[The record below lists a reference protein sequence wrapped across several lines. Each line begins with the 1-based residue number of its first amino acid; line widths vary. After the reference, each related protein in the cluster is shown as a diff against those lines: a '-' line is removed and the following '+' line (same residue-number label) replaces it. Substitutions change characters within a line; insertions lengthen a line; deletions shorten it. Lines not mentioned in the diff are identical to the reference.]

1 MTDDTTHENL
11 SFGIDAKTCRP
22 IQPPQTAD
30 MLGLLQAGE
39 QGLAAAVGAPV
50 PALEVFG
57 VTFGNN
63 ASNLDEVGWGLV
75 FAVGVDPAPR
85 LDALHALVALRKAE
99 AGTRFRVFSGAD
111 GWRPGES
118 ASHWLVRHGSSLN
131 IIDPDD
137 GVPYYLVIIGPP
149 NEVSFE
155 FQYSL
160 DLSAA
165 VGRIDFPT
173 LEEYKAYAASVV
185 GFETDAAKKTARR
198 LDIFAPCHDFDRAT
212 QLFTSQVAGPFCE
225 GVDKRPPLGQKFGFG
240 IHPVLGD
247 DATKDGLIRT
257 LRQGDPSSILLTGSH
272 GMAFEADDARLP
284 SCQGA
289 LVCQDWNGYGAID
302 ERHWFSATDVP
313 GDANVHG
320 LIHFYFACYGA
331 GSPEFDNFSMPPG
344 SKRSAPAPMTAR
356 LPQRLMTLPQGGV
369 LATLGHIDKAWASSF
384 QNDKG
389 VAQTQQF
396 REVLEKLLAGLRVG
410 DAVDRFNLQWGV
422 SGTKLTE
429 ILTRKVYGGAVLDSE
444 MLAARIARDDCR
456 NYVVLGDPAVRLR
469 PMSALASAK

>member
-1 MTDDTTHENL
+1 MADDTTNEIL

-22 IQPPQTAD
+22 ITPPQPAD
-30 MLGLLQAGE
+30 MLALLQAGE

-50 PALEVFG
+50 PTLEHFG

-63 ASNLDEVGWGLV
+63 ASKLDEVGWGLV

-85 LDALHALVALRKAE
+85 LEALDALVRLRKGE
-99 AGTRFRVFSGAD
+99 AGARFRVFSGGE

-118 ASHWLVRHGSSLN
+118 ASRWLVRHGSSLN
-131 IIDPDD
+131 LIDPDD
-137 GVPYYLVIIGPP
+137 GVPYYLVIVGPP
-149 NEVSFE
+149 TEVSFE

-185 GFETDAAKKTARR
+185 GFEADAAKRTARTVD
-198 LDIFAPCHDFDRAT
+198 LFAPCHDFDRAT
-212 QLFTSQVAGPFCE
+212 QLFTSQVAQPFCA
-225 GVDKRPPLGQKFGFG
+225 GVGTRPPLGQKFGFG
-240 IHPVLGD
+240 IHPVLGG
-247 DATKDGLIRT
+247 DATKAGLAGILR
-257 LRQGDPSSILLTGSH
+257 RQGLPSSILLTGSH
-272 GMAFEADDARLP
+272 GMAFEVDDARLP

-289 LVCQDWNGYGAID
+289 LVCQDWSGYDAID
-302 ERHWFSATDVP
+302 ERDWFSSTDVP
-313 GDANVHG
+313 ADANVHG

-389 VAQTQQF
+389 VSQTQQF

-422 SGTKLTE
+422 SGTQLTE
-429 ILTRKVYGGAVLDSE
+429 LLTDKVYGMAVRDSE

-469 PMSALASAK
+469 PIPA

>member
-1 MTDDTTHENL
+1 MPDDTANEIL

-22 IQPPQTAD
+22 IAPPQPAD
-30 MLGLLQAGE
+30 MLALLQAGE

-50 PALEVFG
+50 PTLETFG

-75 FAVGVDPAPR
+75 FAAGVDPAPR
-85 LDALHALVALRKAE
+85 LEALDALVASRRAE
-99 AGTRFRVFSGAD
+99 ACKRFRVFSGSE

-118 ASHWLVRHGSSLN
+118 ASQWLVRHGSSLN
-131 IIDPDD
+131 LIDPDD
-137 GVPYYLVIIGPP
+137 GVPYYLVIVGPP
-149 NEVSFE
+149 TEVSFE

-173 LEEYKAYAASVV
+173 LEEYRAYAASVI
-185 GFETDAAKKTARR
+185 GFETDTTKRTARTVD
-198 LDIFAPCHDFDRAT
+198 LFAPCHDFDRAT
-212 QLFTSQVAGPFCE
+212 QLFTSQVAQPFCA
-225 GVDKRPPLGQKFGFG
+225 GVGTRPPLGQKFGFG
-240 IHPVLGD
+240 IHPVLGV
-247 DATKDGLIRT
+247 DATKAGLAGT
-257 LRQGDPSSILLTGSH
+257 LRRQGEPSSILITGSH
-272 GMAFEADDARLP
+272 GMAFEADDTRLP

-289 LVCQDWNGYGAID
+289 LVCQDWRGYDAID
-302 ERHWFSATDVP
+302 ERHWFSSTDVP
-313 GDANVHG
+313 ADANVHG

-344 SKRSAPAPMTAR
+344 SRRSAPAPMTAR

-384 QNDKG
+384 QNDRG

-396 REVLEKLLAGLRVG
+396 REVLEKLLAGFRVG
-410 DAVDRFNLQWGV
+410 DALDRFNLQWGV
-422 SGTKLTE
+422 TGTQLTDL
-429 ILTRKVYGGAVLDSE
+429 LTNKAYGQAVRDSE

-469 PMSALASAK
+469 PRPA